1 MDPNITIKSGV
12 NLTDIVNLNV
22 NPLDII
28 KFLYPTLSSWNAFQA
43 YLHKNNF
50 VLLSQFYLIDTI
62 QYRDVFFES
71 SYIDVYQY
79 ILQNQS
85 PTLSLCILNQ

>member
-1 MDPNITIKSGV
+1 
-12 NLTDIVNLNV
+12 
-22 NPLDII
+22 
-28 KFLYPTLSSWNAFQA
+28 
-43 YLHKNNF
+43 
-50 VLLSQFYLIDTI
+50 
-62 QYRDVFFES
+62 VFFES

>member
-50 VLLSQFYLIDTI
+50 VRDPSFNKNQIDTTKI
-62 QYRDVFFES
+62 INNYNNSITNIYKKETNL
-71 SYIDVYQY
+71 IK
-79 ILQNQS
+79 
-85 PTLSLCILNQ
+85 